1 VDNRLERLINPEVLA
16 EEARKLMAERDKD
29 YVGMIEAYKHGES
42 PELGKEVLDRIEY
55 VDSNPDTYL
64 KQLPLY
70 LDAFASAVFQ
80 IMARNNREI
89 LEILG
94 GPDK

>member
-1 VDNRLERLINPEVLA
+1 MDNRLERLINPEVLA

-70 LDAFASAVFQ
+70 LDAFASPVFQ